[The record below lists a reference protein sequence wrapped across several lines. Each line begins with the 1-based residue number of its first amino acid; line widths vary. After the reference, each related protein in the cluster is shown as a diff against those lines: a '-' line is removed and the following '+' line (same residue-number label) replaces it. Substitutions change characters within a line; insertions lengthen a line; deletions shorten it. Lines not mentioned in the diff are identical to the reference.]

1 MSVCDSVR
9 KLHCH
14 AGWGLLVARVI
25 LAVLFFIH
33 GYIKLQF
40 WSAVPEGMSEGMVTL
55 MKILSIVEPLGAI
68 ALLIG
73 FMTQFAAM
81 GLGII
86 MLGAIYFK
94 QFVWGVGFISATAT
108 GWEYDLAL
116 FALCLMLAIA
126 GPGKMA
132 TDWVMCKKFCKH
144 SGNSANSCA
153 DGCCCK
159 E

>member
-1 MSVCDSVR
+1 MSLCDSVK

-14 AGWGLLVARVI
+14 AGWGLLVARVF
-25 LAVLFFIH
+25 LAVAFLLHAVVKF
-33 GYIKLQF
+33 QF
-40 WSAVPEGMSEGMVTL
+40 WSQAPEGMSSNMVML
-55 MKILSIVEPLGAI
+55 MKFLSIVEPLGAI

-73 FMTQFAAM
+73 FLTQFAAM

-86 MLGAIYFK
+86 MLGAVYFK

-108 GWEYDLAL
+108 GWEYDAAL
-116 FALCLMLAIA
+116 FVLCFILAIA
-126 GPGKMA
+126 GPGKLA
-132 TDWVMCKKFCKH
+132 VDWVMCKKFCNH
-144 SGNSANSCA
+144 SGKASQCV